1 VIKLVV
7 FDLDGVLLDSKEI
20 HFNALNLAL
29 DEFGNNYIIH
39 RHEQDTVYEGLT
51 TNAKLQILTETKG
64 LPKELHRNVWR
75 RKQEYS
81 AVLFESISRDEDLVS
96 LFKFIKSRGIKIAV
110 ASNSIRQT
118 LDTCLKSLGVQPYVD
133 YSLSNEDVELPKPD
147 PQIYNTCMEHFDSLP
162 DETVI
167 FEDSEIGLR
176 AAHAS
181 GARVEKVVNR
191 KDVYFDRIDRVVHEA

>member
-1 VIKLVV
+1 MIKLIV

-29 DEFGNNYIIH
+29 DEFGDDYIIL

-64 LPKELHRNVWR
+64 LSKELHRDVWQ

-81 AVLFESISRDEDLVS
+81 AVLFESISPDEDLVS

-110 ASNSIRQT
+110 ASNSIRKT
-118 LDTCLKSLGVQPYVD
+118 LDTCLKSLGVVNYVD
-133 YSLSNEDVELPKPD
+133 YSLSNEDVEFPKPD
-147 PQIYNTCMEHFDSLP
+147 SQIYNKCMSHFGVGPED
-162 DETVI
+162 TVI

-176 AAHAS
+176 SAFGT
-181 GARVEKVVNR
+181 GAKVEKVINR
-191 KDVYFDRIDRVVHEA
+191 KDIYFDRIDRVIHEA